1 LEFAFEGQRFYDL
14 MRVALRRNDPS
25 YLANRVY
32 NRRGADKAA
41 EMRALISVDLMQPA
55 NWYLHYSHNGKIG
68 F

>member
-1 LEFAFEGQRFYDL
+1 